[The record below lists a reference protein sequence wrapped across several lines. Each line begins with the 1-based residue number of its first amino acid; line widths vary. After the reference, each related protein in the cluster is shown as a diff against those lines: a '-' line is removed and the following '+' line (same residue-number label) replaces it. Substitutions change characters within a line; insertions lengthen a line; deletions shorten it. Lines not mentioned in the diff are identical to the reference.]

1 MARFNQLL
9 IITNIN
15 SQKTILL
22 LIMKIQPSRNS
33 RSMSAWEIRDN
44 RNKLVGKFDTNKITN
59 LQARQEY
66 DKLKALA
73 EIKNIKN
80 DLLSVK
86 DRIKD
91 LFLKN
96 DEWQV
101 CDRAMKAL
109 SQTKD
114 TITELEE
121 IIDHI
126 KQS

>member
-1 MARFNQLL
+1 
-9 IITNIN
+9 
-15 SQKTILL
+15 
-22 LIMKIQPSRNS
+22 
-33 RSMSAWEIRDN
+33 MSAWEIRDN

>member
-1 MARFNQLL
+1 
-9 IITNIN
+9 
-15 SQKTILL
+15 
-22 LIMKIQPSRNS
+22 MKIQPSRNS

>member
-1 MARFNQLL
+1 
-9 IITNIN
+9 
-15 SQKTILL
+15 
-22 LIMKIQPSRNS
+22 
-33 RSMSAWEIRDN
+33 MSAWEIRDN

-114 TITELEE
+114 TITELNSLNQ
-121 IIDHI
+121 IDQTTHKKLI
-126 KQS
+126 TYEKRYILQN

>member
-1 MARFNQLL
+1 
-9 IITNIN
+9 
-15 SQKTILL
+15 
-22 LIMKIQPSRNS
+22 
-33 RSMSAWEIRDN
+33 MSAWEIRDN

-91 LFLKN
+91 LFLRN

>member
-1 MARFNQLL
+1 
-9 IITNIN
+9 
-15 SQKTILL
+15 
-22 LIMKIQPSRNS
+22 MKIQPSRNS

-91 LFLKN
+91 LFLRN